1 MASTTTLL
9 PFLKYNLTI
18 LFKIKEKVWTLASQ
32 DPNFHLKCL
41 NWEVLK

>member
-18 LFKIKEKVWTLASQ
+18 LFKIKEKIWTLASQ

-41 NWEVLK
+41 YWEILK